1 MSTYSGHL
9 TRTSHRGIIS
19 SVYIIKDTHTPDK
32 KMEVHMGKVEEN
44 QEKKILEIIEG
55 IREDLIFCKDDWRFI
70 VQMQTIVKKH
80 KKKRKS

>member
-1 MSTYSGHL
+1 
-9 TRTSHRGIIS
+9 
-19 SVYIIKDTHTPDK
+19 
-32 KMEVHMGKVEEN
+32 MGKVEEN

-70 VQMQTIVKKH
+70 IQVQTIVKNH